1 MPMTRPTPHPK
12 TGVYRLRKAV
22 PPSLQGVVGKRELIV
37 SLRTKDPSVARKLAP
52 EALRK
57 IEAQLDA
64 ARAASLPGCALT
76 FREIAALCGVW
87 YRREVAE
94 FEDDPGDPAGWE
106 AADDALLDKLPTDKE
121 TGEPLDFQPGADD
134 LAEARGFLAEQ
145 GVAADADSLRRFAVE
160 LFHSKRKAAGTLR
173 RRAEGDYSP
182 DPALAAFPSE
192 PVRREAKPAG
202 PLPLT
207 AEALLE
213 AWAAERRPS
222 AATRKKYRIA
232 FGHVARILGFDDLRR
247 VTTDDVVRFKSARLA
262 EGRDPGTVADDV
274 LAAGTVCKWA
284 VENRMLPGNPF
295 AGLAPKVNRRGPA
308 RRTPYGDDEAARI
321 LTAARGETGWLRW
334 LPWLICFTGARISEV
349 AEMRRRDVRRDSGVD
364 ILDFL
369 PLANRAGKNGT
380 FQRMVPLHPAVIAEG
395 FLDYVRALPADP
407 DGPLFPDLAV
417 ARDGTRTTTA
427 TTQHGRWV
435 KGKVGIAGQGKAP
448 AHSWRHRM
456 EDELRKVRALPEV
469 QDAIT
474 GRHNPR
480 NAGDGYGRGFRGMPD
495 EVLKELAK
503 VPSPVPP
510 LRSREAA

>member
-1 MPMTRPTPHPK
+1 MPMIRPTKHPK

-22 PPSLQGVVGKRELIV
+22 PPSLRGIVGKRELIV
-37 SLRTKDPSVARKLAP
+37 SLRTKDPAIARKLAP
-52 EALRK
+52 EALRG
-57 IEAQLDA
+57 IEAQLEK

-106 AADDALLDKLPTDKE
+106 AADDALLDKLPADRE

-134 LAEARGFLAEQ
+134 LAEAQGFLAGQ

-160 LFHSKRKAAGTLR
+160 LFHTKRKAAGTLR

-182 DPALAAFPSE
+182 DPTLAAFPSE

-202 PLPLT
+202 PPPLT

-213 AWAAERRPS
+213 AWAAERLPS
-222 AATRKKYRIA
+222 AATRKKYGTSLRLFSRI
-232 FGHVARILGFDDLRR
+232 VGFDDLRR
-247 VTTDDVVRFKSARLA
+247 VTADDVVRFKAARFA
-262 EGRDPGTVADDV
+262 EGKDPGTVADDV
-274 LAAGTVCKWA
+274 QAASAVCKWA
-284 VENRMLPGNPF
+284 VKNMGLPSNPF

-308 RRTPYGDDEAARI
+308 RRAPYDDDEAARI

-334 LPWLICFTGARISEV
+334 LPWLLCFTGARISEV

-369 PLANRAGKNGT
+369 PLANRAGKNET

-395 FLDYVRALPADP
+395 FLDYVRTLPSDP
-407 DGPLFPDLAV
+407 DGPLFPDLAI
-417 ARDGTRTTTA
+417 AKDGTRTATA
-427 TTQHGRWV
+427 IKTHGRWV
-435 KGKVGIAGQGKAP
+435 KREGGIAGKDKAP

-503 VPSPVPP
+503 V
-510 LRSREAA
+510 LT